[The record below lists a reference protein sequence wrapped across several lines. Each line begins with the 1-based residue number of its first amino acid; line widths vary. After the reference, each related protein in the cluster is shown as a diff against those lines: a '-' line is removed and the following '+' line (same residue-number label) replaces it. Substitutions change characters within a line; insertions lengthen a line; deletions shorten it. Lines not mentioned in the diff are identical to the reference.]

1 MQKKQNTS
9 EPAGRSRR
17 VSIHEALGAV
27 AQKEPVEDFNTIRI
41 SENVVA
47 SVTRKYV
54 LQIDGVVRFASGSIV
69 SGLAEMIGRKSQES
83 SIVVDM
89 EGDEVRIAVNLVL
102 KFGVRVPDVAEAVQN
117 VVRTKVEELTG
128 KNVTGVRVTIQDL
141 QEIED
146 KKADGVSE
154 AE

>member
-1 MQKKQNTS
+1 MQKKSKTPNQY
-9 EPAGRSRR
+9 GRP
-17 VSIHEALGAV
+17 VSIHEALGTV
-27 AQKEPVEDFNTIRI
+27 AEKEPVEDVNAIRI

-102 KFGVRVPDVAEAVQN
+102 RFGVRVPEVAEAVQN
-117 VVRTKVEELTG
+117 IVRTKVEELTG

-141 QEIED
+141 QEVEEKD
-146 KKADGVSE
+146 DAEAAESE
-154 AE
+154 A